1 MLRSLRHSQLSHQ
14 RLLRCL
20 MSSPDCK
27 RRKLADDVNSVAKM
41 SNVSP
46 TKNWETQ
53 TDNVTITESASNQ
66 RSVIDLN
73 AQSFEDIAN
82 LDGFVDRTMLTKELL
97 QEEPT
102 YAMIFAPSKF
112 GKTVNLSMIRL
123 FCDIEDKNTKT
134 KEDVT
139 TDPTMEEL
147 RSNPSKNMKVFL
159 RQFADTQYEECL
171 ILEQENFVIQHF
183 GRHPVVFFN
192 FKDCNVKNESGAIFY
207 CAMKVRDGYLE
218 NDYLKNSKEFQS
230 GDPEH
235 VHLKQTCSNWL
246 SYSDDKLESLSVME
260 VIFGLQDLIKSLRI
274 HWGRDPV
281 FLVDEID
288 KPGIAAMEHGV
299 SESQVRKI
307 GITITNV
314 LSSILKSADKQLKL
328 QAALLTGICKLEYS
342 TLSPMDKTVAV
353 YFLSDRRFS
362 KYYGLTGGEVD
373 SLVRKFYGP
382 QGDAEIKNII
392 SHINANYSGYNEP
405 SYYGKKYCLFSVLN
419 FIKEINKDKNKVN
432 LCFWTDGGF
441 LTGKLPIL
449 KNYEVIMI
457 ALHKLLYGDS
467 GTIAIRYKS
476 AINVEHL
483 LGLYREEMDLYPNG
497 IFNFFLQRGYLAVIE
512 FEGRETIHVR
522 IPNLEI
528 KNIYHQMLEDYHN
541 ELPEAIK
548 SKFTSCGQIFKSLPT
563 QDSTEFQESLEKLC
577 EDLKCIFRSK
587 QCKSEGS
594 ICSQILAILKLHT
607 DYENCEMEHRVR
619 YYLGEYDSEIDAN
632 IDVWGRC
639 GNFAVIFEVKYN
651 FDARSEPDKIGSEA
665 KSSLA
670 AAENIIVKLL
680 PHKLGP
686 EDCRPLSTC
695 QGKRQHVKMLKFN
708 KIEHYVL
715 VGLAVDGDYTTH
727 MLVFRDTDDWKNV
740 IQVNPENHVA
750 EIISNELKKSS

>member
-1 MLRSLRHSQLSHQ
+1 
-14 RLLRCL
+14 
-20 MSSPDCK
+20 
-27 RRKLADDVNSVAKM
+27 
-41 SNVSP
+41 
-46 TKNWETQ
+46 
-53 TDNVTITESASNQ
+53 
-66 RSVIDLN
+66 
-73 AQSFEDIAN
+73 
-82 LDGFVDRTMLTKELL
+82 
-97 QEEPT
+97 
-102 YAMIFAPSKF
+102 
-112 GKTVNLSMIRL
+112 
-123 FCDIEDKNTKT
+123 
-134 KEDVT
+134 
-139 TDPTMEEL
+139 
-147 RSNPSKNMKVFL
+147 
-159 RQFADTQYEECL
+159 
-171 ILEQENFVIQHF
+171 
-183 GRHPVVFFN
+183 
-192 FKDCNVKNESGAIFY
+192 
-207 CAMKVRDGYLE
+207 
-218 NDYLKNSKEFQS
+218 
-230 GDPEH
+230 
-235 VHLKQTCSNWL
+235 
-246 SYSDDKLESLSVME
+246 
-260 VIFGLQDLIKSLRI
+260 
-274 HWGRDPV
+274 
-281 FLVDEID
+281 
-288 KPGIAAMEHGV
+288 
-299 SESQVRKI
+299 
-307 GITITNV
+307 
-314 LSSILKSADKQLKL
+314 L

-382 QGDAEIKNII
+382 QGDAEIKKII

-419 FIKEINKDKNKVN
+419 YIREINKDKNKVN

-651 FDARSEPDKIGSEA
+651 FDARSEPGKIGSKA

-670 AAENIIVKLL
+670 AAENIVKLL
-680 PHKLGP
+680 PHKFNSEHRWSRKAGHKL
-686 EDCRPLSTC
+686 L
-695 QGKRQHVKMLKFN
+695 KMLKFN

-727 MLVFRDTDDWKNV
+727 ML
-740 IQVNPENHVA
+740 
-750 EIISNELKKSS
+750 